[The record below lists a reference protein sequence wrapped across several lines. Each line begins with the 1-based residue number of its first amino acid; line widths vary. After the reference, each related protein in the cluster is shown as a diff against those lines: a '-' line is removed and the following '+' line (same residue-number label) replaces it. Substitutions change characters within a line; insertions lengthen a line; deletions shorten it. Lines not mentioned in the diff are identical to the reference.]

1 MGLKGKHVDFYD
13 ETLRDGVQSLW
24 AMRVN
29 YGMWDAAGEELDQA
43 GFSAT
48 SFVLIFQ
55 LAVRMGE
62 NPWEILRL
70 IKRKVRN
77 TKITSITGPCLID
90 IVKPFEPTA
99 IWKLFYK
106 KIVEATGQR
115 RIMFMSNPI
124 DEYK

>member
-24 AMRVN
+24 AMRVH

-43 GFSAT
+43 GFST
-48 SFVLIFQ
+48 IQFVLGFQ
-55 LAVRMGE
+55 FTVRME
-62 NPWEILRL
+62 EDPWEILQL
-70 IKRKVRN
+70 IKRKIKK
-77 TKITSITGPCLID
+77 TKVGSITLPCGID